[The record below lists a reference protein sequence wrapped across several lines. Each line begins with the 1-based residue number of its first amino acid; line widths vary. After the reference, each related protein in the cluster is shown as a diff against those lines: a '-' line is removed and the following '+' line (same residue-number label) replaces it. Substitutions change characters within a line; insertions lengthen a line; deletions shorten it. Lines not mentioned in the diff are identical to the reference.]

1 MAKVLVTGFEP
12 FGGDS
17 VNPALEAVKLLP
29 STIEGAQVVVREVPT
44 AFARSAQVLEEL
56 IDAEKPDL
64 VLCVGQAGG
73 RAAMSVERVA
83 INLIDARIPDND
95 GDQPLDTPV
104 REDGPDAYFA
114 TLPVKAMVKAMHEA
128 GVPAAL
134 SYSAGTYVCNSLMYN
149 ALYLAERAPKPVR
162 AGFVHVPFA
171 TEQAVDRPA
180 STPTMDISC
189 ITRALE
195 AGIGAMVTA
204 DKDIHVFMGTIS

>member
-17 VNPALEAVKLLP
+17 VNPALEAVKQLP
-29 STIEGAQVVVREVPT
+29 STIAGAQVVVKEVPT
-44 AFARSAQVLEEL
+44 AFERSAQVLEDL
-56 IDAEKPDL
+56 MDAEKPDL

-104 REDGPDAYFA
+104 RADGPDAYFA
-114 TLPVKAMVKAMHEA
+114 TLPVKSMVKAMHEA

-149 ALYLAERAPKPVR
+149 ALYLAARANKPVK

-195 AGIGAMVTA
+195 AGIAAMVTI
-204 DKDIHVFMGTIS
+204 DEDIHIFMGTIS

>member
-17 VNPALEAVKLLP
+17 VNPALEAVKQLP
-29 STIEGAQVVVREVPT
+29 STIAGVQVVVKEVPT
-44 AFARSAQVLEEL
+44 AFERSAQVLEDL
-56 IDAEKPDL
+56 MDAEEPDL

-83 INLIDARIPDND
+83 VNLIDARIPDND

-104 REDGPDAYFA
+104 RADGPDAYFA
-114 TLPVKAMVKAMHEA
+114 TLPVKSMVKAMHEA

-149 ALYLAERAPKPVR
+149 ALHLAARANKPVK

-195 AGIGAMVTA
+195 AGIAAMVTT
-204 DKDIHVFMGTIS
+204 DEDIHIFMGTIS